1 MEEKRVV
8 EMKARVELVPDAS
21 LSHAQIPRQRIV
33 EVTTQ
38 SGETFREH
46 VESVRGTPENPMST
60 EEVEEKAMHLMA
72 PVLGRGP
79 ARDVGSL
86 LATTNPAA
94 S

>member
-1 MEEKRVV
+1 M
-8 EMKARVELVPDAS
+8 PDAS

-79 ARDVGSL
+79 AHDVGSL

>member
-1 MEEKRVV
+1 
-8 EMKARVELVPDAS
+8 MKARVELVSDAS
-21 LSHAQIPRQRIV
+21 LSNAQIPRQRIV
-33 EVTTQ
+33 EVTIQ

>member
-8 EMKARVELVPDAS
+8 
-21 LSHAQIPRQRIV
+21 
-33 EVTTQ
+33 
-38 SGETFREH
+38 FREH
-46 VESVRGTPENPMST
+46 VVSVRGTPENPMST

-72 PVLGRGP
+72 PVLGKRP
-79 ARDVGSL
+79 ARNLGPL

>member
-1 MEEKRVV
+1 
-8 EMKARVELVPDAS
+8 MKARVELVPDAS
-21 LSHAQIPRQRIV
+21 LSHAQIPCQRIV

-60 EEVEEKAMHLMA
+60 EEVEEKAMHLLA